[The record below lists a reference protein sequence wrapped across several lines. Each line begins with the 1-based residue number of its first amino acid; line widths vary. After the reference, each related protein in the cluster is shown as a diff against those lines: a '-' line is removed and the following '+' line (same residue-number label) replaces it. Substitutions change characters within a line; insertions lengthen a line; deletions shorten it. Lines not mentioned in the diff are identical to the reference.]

1 MIKSPHG
8 IYSTETQHV
17 FIIFQR
23 LIVISSRL
31 LKCILQ
37 KEHRGQDKF
46 RRQEKVLS
54 AEKCG
59 VRNEK
64 VVIRGLCFGD
74 MEVRNAECLLRQ
86 APAWRA
92 DCGIKK
98 VTRAG
103 GSGFVTSNSQ
113 KTK

>member
-17 FIIFQR
+17 FIVFQR

-59 VRNEK
+59 MPFGPELTADGRITECRMPAATSASMASGLRNKEGDAGWGIGVR
-64 VVIRGLCFGD
+64 G
-74 MEVRNAECLLRQ
+74 Q
-86 APAWRA
+86 
-92 DCGIKK
+92 
-98 VTRAG
+98 
-103 GSGFVTSNSQ
+103 
-113 KTK
+113 